1 MKRRIIA
8 SSTQS
13 PPEVGTKVL
22 ISSEMFDL
30 VERKGI
36 GRNNTPYTLKEVKSK
51 GLADKWVV
59 SIGMS
64 TVGYTPFEGKP
75 VEYQYQG
82 CYVNYGMR
90 GVVDT
95 HIEEFIEVLQAAKEF
110 KDRIDAEYGFKTHYI
125 G

>member
-13 PPEVGTKVL
+13 PPEVGTEVL
-22 ISSEMFDL
+22 LSSEMFDL

-51 GLADKWVV
+51 GLAEKWIVEIRL
-59 SIGMS
+59 SQKGFQQ
-64 TVGYTPFEGKP
+64 FEGTP
-75 VEYQYQG
+75 VDYQYNG
-82 CYVNYGMR
+82 CYINYGLR
-90 GVVDT
+90 GRIDT
-95 HIEEFIEVLQAAKEF
+95 HIDEFIQVLQAAQDF
-110 KDRIDAEYGFKTHYI
+110 KSQIDKMYGFKPHFA